1 MTSLEPLFDTLS
13 RLSIDALLRGAILIL
28 VGYVLIRL
36 ILKLVRRAL
45 NRTNLDAHISHLKGL
60 GVEDKQ
66 SAGDVG
72 KGILEGQGQSQAE
85 YAQQSDKGCGRN
97 TQLSHDH
104 GK

>member
-1 MTSLEPLFDTLS
+1 MDKSDELHRAFHAP
-13 RLSIDALLRGAILIL
+13 
-28 VGYVLIRL
+28 
-36 ILKLVRRAL
+36 KL
-45 NRTNLDAHISHLKGL
+45 HIISHLKGL

-72 KGILEGQGQSQAE
+72 KGVLEGQGQSQAE

-97 TQLSHDH
+97 AQLPHDH